1 MKPYRIELE
10 REAAF
15 DIEIKH
21 SQEGEQ
27 VKFQDPEILKL
38 LDEDRKRIEEAPEA
52 AARKLREEL
61 SELTPVEC
69 AWKAIN
75 WNRPKQQ

>member
-1 MKPYRIELE
+1 MKPYRIKLE

-15 DIEIKH
+15 NIERKH

-27 VKFQDPEILKL
+27 VKFRDPEILKL
-38 LDEDRKRIEEAPEA
+38 LEEDGKRIEEAPEA
-52 AARKLREEL
+52 AMRKLHQEL

-69 AWKAIN
+69 ALKAIS
-75 WNRPKQQ
+75 WRPPA